1 MKVLCSGVVGQHKA
15 VSKLLLDYFLREK
28 EHIVEW
34 VGNEEDREE
43 LADRKAYDQR
53 IFYKN

>member
-43 LADRKAYDQR
+43 LGDRKAYDQ
-53 IFYKN
+53 